1 MQPSEWDF
9 ESKVEEDKDDV
20 ARPKSPDDRVDQ
32 FGIRT
37 ALFVLCVA
45 FFIAAIWL
53 VSRPSFEKRIALE
66 SIAERNV
73 CFDTLREE
81 FLKPPT
87 R

>member
-20 ARPKSPDDRVDQ
+20 AQPETPEERVDR

-37 ALFVLCVA
+37 ALVVLGLA
-45 FFIAAIWL
+45 FFIAVMWL
-53 VSRPSFEKRIALE
+53 VSRPSFEKCITVQNATERSGCFEAL
-66 SIAERNV
+66 RN
-73 CFDTLREE
+73 E
-81 FLKPPT
+81 FFKSPT

>member
-45 FFIAAIWL
+45 FSLLRYGSSAGRVLRNASHWKA
-53 VSRPSFEKRIALE
+53 SQSAMCAL
-66 SIAERNV
+66 
-73 CFDTLREE
+73 
-81 FLKPPT
+81 T

>member
-20 ARPKSPDDRVDQ
+20 ARPETPEERVDR

-37 ALFVLCVA
+37 APLVLGVA
-45 FFIAAIWL
+45 FFIAAMWL
-53 VSRPSFEKRIALE
+53 VSRPSFEKCITVQNA
-66 SIAERNV
+66 AERSA
-73 CFDTLREE
+73 CFEALRDE

>member
-53 VSRPSFEKRIALE
+53 VSRPSFEKCIALE

>member
-9 ESKVEEDKDDV
+9 KSEEDKDD
-20 ARPKSPDDRVDQ
+20 AAWPKSPDDRVDQ

-45 FFIAAIWL
+45 FFIAAMWL
-53 VSRPSFEKRIALE
+53 VSRPSFEKCIALE
-66 SIAERNV
+66 STAERNV
-73 CFDTLREE
+73 CFDTLRKE

>member
-9 ESKVEEDKDDV
+9 ESEECKDDV

-45 FFIAAIWL
+45 FFIAAMWL
-53 VSRPSFEKRIALE
+53 VSRPSFEKCIALE
-66 SIAERNV
+66 NIAERNA
-73 CFDTLREE
+73 CFDTLRRE